1 MFKRNK
7 KEKAKQIGSF
17 DQLQDLA
24 EYGKPILVDF
34 YQFGCAPCQVMD
46 GIVDEIAEEV
56 PDATVVKVNVGTAS
70 WAVSEFNIR
79 STPTFMVLAPPTEQ
93 AAAKGILRSRW
104 RASGLV
110 KKDALKEVL
119 ALHAG

>member
-1 MFKRNK
+1 MFKKNK
-7 KEKAKQIGSF
+7 RGKATQIGSF

-46 GIVDEIAEEV
+46 GIVDEIADEV
-56 PDATVVKVNVGTAS
+56 PEATVVKVNVGKAP
-70 WAVSEFNIR
+70 WAISEFNIR
-79 STPTFMVLAPPTEQ
+79 STPTFMVLAPPTEL
-93 AAAKGILRSRW
+93 AAAKGVLRSRW

-119 ALHAG
+119 AQHTG

>member
-7 KEKAKQIGSF
+7 REKARQIGSF

-34 YQFGCAPCQVMD
+34 YQFGCAPCKVMD
-46 GIVDEIAEEV
+46 GIVDEIADEV
-56 PDATVVKVNVGTAS
+56 PEVTVVKVNVGTAP
-70 WAVSEFNIR
+70 WAISEFNIR

-119 ALHAG
+119 AQHAG

>member
-56 PDATVVKVNVGTAS
+56 PDATVVKVNVGKAS